1 MDYTIKRHRCGGL
14 DLYDYHARQQDAK
27 LGRFNS
33 PDPLAHKY
41 YWLSPYSYCG
51 GDPVNC
57 VDPDGRDVCVLTAPN
72 GAQFLSYAAGHSAIL
87 IQKQVENGDK
97 QWFLY
102 SKNGTDENR
111 GIYGVSKGDDIAT
124 GKSFD
129 DKVGWNSPEEFL
141 ASSHNLDENG
151 NVEYTEGYLI
161 PCSSDQDA
169 NAEKGA
175 IEYLGNNEAQK
186 DYNLVSRN
194 CIQTVQNALKE
205 AGKNPGKGRIPN
217 NEEIKKKNDGST
229 ISVNP

>member
-1 MDYTIKRHRCGGL
+1 MYYTINLQRYGCL
-14 DLYDYHARQQDAK
+14 VLYEVNARQQDAK

-33 PDPLAHKY
+33 PDQHSESY

-124 GKSFD
+124 GKLSMPNDVYDTIATHSDSINTTQNFT
-129 DKVGWNSPEEFL
+129 SP
-141 ASSHNLDENG
+141 AD
-151 NVEYTEGYLI
+151 
-161 PCSSDQDA
+161 
-169 NAEKGA
+169 
-175 IEYLGNNEAQK
+175 
-186 DYNLVSRN
+186 
-194 CIQTVQNALKE
+194 
-205 AGKNPGKGRIPN
+205 
-217 NEEIKKKNDGST
+217 
-229 ISVNP
+229 